1 MNLIRYFFFRDKL
14 FEFGGVEPLI
24 FSGCSCGVGVF
35 FRIRCIDDEMM
46 FFVDLVDFIVV
57 CNGKMY
63 CGGGVGGGGGV
74 SGGGVGVGV
83 GVGVDCVCVEYGY
96 VVYIETCNT
105 HIFAFQV
112 L

>member
-1 MNLIRYFFFRDKL
+1 
-14 FEFGGVEPLI
+14 
-24 FSGCSCGVGVF
+24 
-35 FRIRCIDDEMM
+35 MM
-46 FFVDLVDFIVV
+46 FFVDLVNFIVV

-63 CGGGVGGGGGV
+63 CGGGGGGGV
-74 SGGGVGVGV
+74 GDGVG
-83 GVGVDCVCVEYGY
+83 CVCMEYSY

>member
-24 FSGCSCGVGVF
+24 FSGCSCGVCVF

-46 FFVDLVDFIVV
+46 IFVDLVDFIVV

-63 CGGGVGGGGGV
+63 CGGGVGGGGVGG
-74 SGGGVGVGV
+74 GGGVDLPPGI
-83 GVGVDCVCVEYGY
+83 D
-96 VVYIETCNT
+96 VVALKAHVISK
-105 HIFAFQV
+105 